1 MLVWICSSVLIYP
14 YVYRYQRTYRHVCMC
29 AKSLIVSDS
38 ATLWTIVCQA
48 SLSVGFSRQEYWS
61 ELPCAPPEDLFNPGI
76 KPKSLKSPALADWF
90 FTKSATWEAHIYAY
104 ILEKSMAPHS
114 STLAWKNPMD
124 GGAWRAAVYGVAQSW
139 VWLKWLS
146 SSSSSSSIVCYTYVY
161 I

>member
-76 KPKSLKSPALADWF
+76 KPVQWKHRVLTSGQPVKSFRVYLCDHSPFDSHL
-90 FTKSATWEAHIYAY
+90 I
-104 ILEKSMAPHS
+104 
-114 STLAWKNPMD
+114 STLC
-124 GGAWRAAVYGVAQSW
+124 
-139 VWLKWLS
+139 LS
-146 SSSSSSSIVCYTYVY
+146 MYLWNSPDLSLYLSISLSFCIFLVSESLPS
-161 I
+161 